1 MIQCVILEHLF
12 TIRKTTSQVKHLLLY
27 GNQNQEFRTTERL
40 HFYCFA
46 QFFLFFSFTA
56 EANQNATKMVI
67 DAVVA
72 DHGGNENCPWSVAE
86 L

>member
-1 MIQCVILEHLF
+1 VFCS
-12 TIRKTTSQVKHLLLY
+12 K
-27 GNQNQEFRTTERL
+27 
-40 HFYCFA
+40 
-46 QFFLFFSFTA
+46 FFLFFSFTA

-86 L
+86 LKGMYELCSCLK